1 MRLSSRA
8 ATLLAVAAAL
18 PLALTAC
25 STGSTDASAPSAKQT
40 RAKDPN
46 AGLLTGTRLTKL
58 LAPASA
64 FPAGYTVEDDNT
76 ADSGAKLLSPSAR
89 KTTKPDCVN
98 LESTSWIQVTGYEN
112 SASFAQNDYVNA
124 QKTEEIA
131 QEIDE
136 FPLTQ
141 GKDVMK
147 RFATVAAQCATY
159 TDTDAHAKVKVTG
172 KAVAGLGDE
181 AYTMTLTSGRWQNG
195 TTLVAARSGSSV
207 VTVLSTAG
215 TDNGAASAKKLTTTL
230 LAGLKK

>member
-25 STGSTDASAPSAKQT
+25 SSGSTDSSAPSAKQT
-40 RAKDPN
+40 KAKDPN
-46 AGLLTGTRLTKL
+46 AGLATGTQLKKA

-64 FPAGYTVEDDNT
+64 FPAGFAIETDNS
-76 ADSGAKLLSPSAR
+76 ADSGAQLITPSAR
-89 KTTKPDCVN
+89 KTGKPDCTK
-98 LESTSWIQVTGYEN
+98 LEATSWIQVTGYED

-124 QKTEEIA
+124 QKTEELA

-136 FPLTQ
+136 FPGAQ
-141 GKDVMK
+141 GTAVMK
-147 RFATVAAQCATY
+147 QLATVATECATF
-159 TDTDAHAKVKVTG
+159 TDTSEHATVKVAG
-172 KAVAGLGDE
+172 KATAGLGDE
-181 AYTMTLTSGRWQNG
+181 AYTITLTSGKWQNG

-215 TDNGAASAKKLTTTL
+215 NDNGAASAKKLTTTL
-230 LAGLKK
+230 LAALKK

>member
-40 RAKDPN
+40 KAKDPN
-46 AGLLTGTRLTKL
+46 DGLRTGAQLKKL

-76 ADSGAKLLSPSAR
+76 ADSGAELLSTSAR
-89 KTTKPDCVN
+89 KTTKPDCVS
-98 LESTSWIQVTGYEN
+98 LESTSWIQVTGYKN
-112 SASFAQNDYVNA
+112 SSSFAQNDYVNA

-136 FPLTQ
+136 FP
-141 GKDVMK
+141 
-147 RFATVAAQCATY
+147 AAQAKDAMKQIAAVATRCATF
-159 TDTDAHAKVKVTG
+159 TDTDAHAKVKVAG
-172 KAVAGLGDE
+172 KATAGLGDE
-181 AYTMTLTSGRWQNG
+181 AYTMTLTSGKWQNG

-215 TDNGAASAKKLTTTL
+215 TDNGAASAKKLTTTI